1 MSEFLC
7 HYGIKGMK
15 WGIRRY
21 QNKDGSLTPEG
32 KVRYGQIPSVSNTAE
47 KIYNRAYAKEPRITH
62 DIKGSR
68 QHLYGLEHKLKTKE
82 SIKRK
87 LEKEI
92 SEENKSLAEASEN
105 LKDALRYTTISDT
118 NSFVKNYNNFK
129 KYMEEKNYKEVRCKN
144 YFQLF
149 NEGKVKHKSVQC
161 IFEDKDGY
169 KFEIQFQT
177 PESQKAKDLKVP
189 LYEERRKVGIDDK
202 RATELEN
209 QMESLALAVKD
220 PPGIESIKSYDNI
233 KKE

>member
-7 HYGIKGMK
+7 HYGVKGMK
-15 WGIRRY
+15 WGVRRY

-32 KVRYGQIPSVSNTAE
+32 KIYYGRIPSVDGAADE
-47 KIYNRAYAKEPRITH
+47 IYNRASAKEPKITYDMKH
-62 DIKGSR
+62 SKA
-68 QHLYGLEHKLKTKE
+68 HLYGLEHKLKTKE

-92 SEENKSLAEASEN
+92 SEENKSLPEASQD
-105 LKDALRYTTISDT
+105 LKDALRYTTISET
-118 NSFVKNYNNFK
+118 ESFVDNYNKFK

-189 LYEERRKVGIDDK
+189 LYEERRKVGIDAK
-202 RATELEN
+202 RAEELEK
-209 QMESLALAVKD
+209 QMERLALAVRT
-220 PPGIESIKSYDNI
+220 PPGIESIKTYDNI
-233 KKE
+233 KK